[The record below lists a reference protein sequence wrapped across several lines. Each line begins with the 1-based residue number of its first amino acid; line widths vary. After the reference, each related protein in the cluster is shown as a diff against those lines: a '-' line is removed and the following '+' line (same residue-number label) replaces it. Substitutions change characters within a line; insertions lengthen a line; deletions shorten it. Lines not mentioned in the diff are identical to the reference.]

1 MADPLD
7 HSTPLPD
14 LESPA
19 EDPRTGLVQKVGGA
33 LLVLPGFFEFGT
45 RIEGIDA
52 TDLFSLNS
60 VLGTSI
66 EVQVVHTLNK
76 MRTIWDPEEKW
87 GGYRFERQAQTF
99 PDVRLVRRG
108 TSEPDI
114 AMGIELKGWYLL
126 SKEGAPSLRFPTT
139 PAACSPFDLI
149 AVVPW
154 HLSNVLSGTPV
165 AREPWVSSAR
175 HAAEFRNNWWEHVRE
190 TTDPRGIS
198 SPTGVHPYP
207 TRDMQISDVP
217 DHDRGGNFGRLARV
231 TGLMTDFIAS
241 ARAQEAMGI
250 PINDWILF
258 LRRHSDNSDPE
269 QVTASLLQELSKTTR
284 AGSDSQAARVIEHL
298 EGLARLLAPS
308 TPSIDT

>member
-1 MADPLD
+1 M
-7 HSTPLPD
+7 
-14 LESPA
+14 
-19 EDPRTGLVQKVGGA
+19 
-33 LLVLPGFFEFGT
+33 LPGFFKFGT

-76 MRTIWDPEEKW
+76 MRSIWDPDEEW
-87 GGYRFERQAQTF
+87 VGYRFERQSQTF

-108 TSEPDI
+108 TSEPEI

-126 SKEGAPSLRFPTT
+126 SKEGVPSLRFQTT

-175 HAAEFRNNWWEHVRE
+175 HAAEFRNHWWEHVRE
-190 TTDPRGIS
+190 TTDSRSIS
-198 SPTGVHPYP
+198 SPSGVHPYP
-207 TRDMQISDVP
+207 TKDMQIADIP
-217 DHDRGGNFGRLARV
+217 DYDRGGNFGRLARV
-231 TGLMTDFIAS
+231 TGLMTNFIVS
-241 ARAQEAMGI
+241 AKTQEAMGI

-269 QVTASLLQELSKTTR
+269 QVTASLLQELSRATR
-284 AGSDSQAARVIEHL
+284 AGSQSDAVRVLEHL
-298 EGLARLLAPS
+298 EGLASLLAPN
-308 TPSIDT
+308 TPGLETRDRRAEVPRPGP